1 MISSDSRE
9 PNISPLLRI
18 DDLQVRYGK
27 ATVLA
32 NLNLLVPRGSVV
44 AIVGPNGAGK
54 STLLNALMGAIPSA
68 GDVHFEG
75 QRLRSHDLEQRVA
88 AGIALVPETR
98 ALFGE
103 LSVLDNLRLGGYRFL
118 IGRRGRHQSA
128 DDLARVFELFPRL
141 KERRAQM
148 AGTLSGGERQ
158 MLALGRALMMQPRLL
173 LLDEPSIGLA
183 PRVTADVF
191 GSIARLKTAGVT
203 IVLVEQNA
211 RAALALADEGHVLET
226 GRLVLSGPAAQLAK
240 DPRIIETY
248 LGSTVA

>member
-1 MISSDSRE
+1 MNLDPSSPKSA
-9 PNISPLLRI
+9 PMLRI
-18 DDLQVRYGK
+18 EDLQVRYGK

-32 NLNLLVPRGSVV
+32 NLSLLVPRGSVV

-54 STLLNALMGAIPSA
+54 STLLNALIGAIPST
-68 GDVHFEG
+68 GDVLFEG

-103 LSVLDNLRLGGYRFL
+103 LSVLDNLLLGGYRFL
-118 IGRRGRHQSA
+118 GRRGKQSA
-128 DDLARVFELFPRL
+128 DTLARVFELFPRL
-141 KERRAQM
+141 KERSAQM

-191 GSIARLKTAGVT
+191 RSIARLKTAGVT

-226 GRLVLSGPAAQLAK
+226 GRLALSGSAAELAK

>member
-1 MISSDSRE
+1 MNLD
-9 PNISPLLRI
+9 PSPQEGAPMLRI
-18 DDLQVRYGK
+18 DGLEVRYGK
-27 ATVLA
+27 AVVLSG
-32 NLNLLVPRGSVV
+32 LNLLVPRSAVV
-44 AIVGPNGAGK
+44 AVVGPNGAGK
-54 STLLNALMGAIPSA
+54 STLLNALIGAIPSS
-68 GDVHFEG
+68 GDVSFEG

-88 AGIALVPETR
+88 GGIALVPETR

-103 LSVLDNLRLGGYRFL
+103 LSVLDNLLLGGYRFL
-118 IGRRGRHQSA
+118 GRRGKHSA
-128 DDLARVFELFPRL
+128 DGLARVFELFPRL
-141 KERRAQM
+141 KERSSQM

-191 GSIARLKTAGVT
+191 KSIARLKADGVT

-226 GRLVLSGPAAQLAK
+226 GRLVLSGPAAELAK
-240 DPRIIETY
+240 NPRIIETY

>member
-1 MISSDSRE
+1 MTSSHDRVPE
-9 PNISPLLRI
+9 PSALFRI
-18 DDLQVRYGK
+18 DDLRVQYGK
-27 ATVLA
+27 ATVLS
-32 NLNLLVPRGSVV
+32 NLNLLVARGSVV

-54 STLLNALMGAIPSA
+54 STLLNALIGAIPSA
-68 GDVHFEG
+68 GHIHFEG

-103 LSVLDNLRLGGYRFL
+103 LCVLDNLLLGGYRFL
-118 IGRRGRHQSA
+118 GRRGRKQSA
-128 DDLARVFELFPRL
+128 DDLERVFELFPRL

-148 AGTLSGGERQ
+148 AATLSGGERQ

-191 GSIARLKTAGVT
+191 RSIARLKTAGVT

-226 GRLVLSGPAAQLAK
+226 GRLVLSGPAAELAK

>member
-1 MISSDSRE
+1 MNPDSSLQKGA
-9 PNISPLLRI
+9 PMLRI
-18 DDLQVRYGK
+18 DGLEVRYGK

-32 NLNLLVPRGSVV
+32 GLDLLVPQGAVV
-44 AIVGPNGAGK
+44 AVVGPNGAGK
-54 STLLNALMGAIPSA
+54 STLLNALIGAIPSS
-68 GDVHFEG
+68 GDVFFEG
-75 QRLRSHDLEQRVA
+75 QRLRSGDLEQRVA

-103 LSVLDNLRLGGYRFL
+103 LSVLDNLLLGGYRFL
-118 IGRRGRHQSA
+118 GRRGKQSA
-128 DDLARVFELFPRL
+128 DNLARVFELFPRL
-141 KERRAQM
+141 NERSAQM
-148 AGTLSGGERQ
+148 AATLSGGERQ

-191 GSIARLKTAGVT
+191 KSIARLKADGVT

-226 GRLVLSGPAAQLAK
+226 GRLVLSGPAAELAK
-240 DPRIIETY
+240 NPRIIETY

>member
-1 MISSDSRE
+1 MKTE
-9 PNISPLLRI
+9 LLRVEN
-18 DDLQVRYGK
+18 LLVRYGK

-32 NLNLLVPRGSVV
+32 DLDLVVREGTVI

-54 STLLNALMGAIPSA
+54 STLLNALVGAIASI
-68 GDVHFEG
+68 GNIQFNGE
-75 QRLRSHDLEQRVA
+75 RLRSLDLEQRVA
-88 AGIALVPETR
+88 AGIALVPESR
-98 ALFGE
+98 ALFGD
-103 LSVLDNLRLGGYRFL
+103 LSVLDNLLLGAYRF
-118 IGRRGRHQSA
+118 IGPRGGQRSE
-128 DDLARVFELFPRL
+128 DNLARIYDLFPRL
-141 KERRAQM
+141 QERRRQL

-191 GSIARLKTAGVT
+191 GSIAQLKKAGVT

-211 RAALALADEGHVLET
+211 RAALAIADEGHVLET
-226 GRLVLSGPAAQLAK
+226 GRLVLSGPASELAQ

-248 LGSTVA
+248 LGSAVS

>member
-1 MISSDSRE
+1 MTPDPIVAKGA
-9 PNISPLLRI
+9 PMLRI
-18 DDLQVRYGK
+18 DNLQVRYGK

-32 NLNLLVPRGSVV
+32 SLNLLVPRGAVV

-54 STLLNALMGAIPSA
+54 STLLNALIGAIPSA
-68 GDVHFEG
+68 GDVLFEG
-75 QRLRSHDLEQRVA
+75 QHLRSHDLEQRVA
-88 AGIALVPETR
+88 AGVALVPETR

-103 LSVLDNLRLGGYRFL
+103 LSVVDNLHLGGYRFL
-118 IGRRGRHQSA
+118 GRRSREQSA
-128 DDLARVFELFPRL
+128 DDLARVFDLFPRL
-141 KERRAQM
+141 KERSAQM

-191 GSIARLKTAGVT
+191 RSIARLKTAGVT

-226 GRLVLSGPAAQLAK
+226 GRLVLSGPAAELAK
-240 DPRIIETY
+240 NPRIIETY

>member
-1 MISSDSRE
+1 MKSPDGQE
-9 PNISPLLRI
+9 PNSSPVLRI
-18 DDLQVRYGK
+18 DELQVRYGK

-32 NLNLLVPRGSVV
+32 NLNLVVPQGSVV

-68 GDVHFEG
+68 GNIHFAG

-98 ALFGE
+98 ALFGD
-103 LSVLDNLRLGGYRFL
+103 LSVLDNLRLGAYRF
-118 IGRRGRHQSA
+118 IGRRGGHQSA
-128 DDLARVFELFPRL
+128 DGLARVFELFPRL
-141 KERRAQM
+141 QERRGQM

-191 GSIARLKTAGVT
+191 GSIAQLKTAGVT
-203 IVLVEQNA
+203 IVIVEQNA

-240 DPRIIETY
+240 NPRIIETY
-248 LGSTVA
+248 LGSTVT